1 MKYSVQVKGQELPM
15 HEPRLKRAL
24 GVGYAVSPTGA
35 DHVHNLHDT
44 LITNEAWLGTLRPFG
59 VLEPLPLEEL
69 GPRKIQVLVHWSQ
82 WRAMMNSIGFCVMPS
97 FTPPEL
103 TDIVRAVTGW
113 DTSIVELMNM
123 GRRALTLARVYN
135 LREGFTTADD
145 WLPPRVFVPQT
156 SGALSATAVDPDQ
169 LRRGIHLY
177 YEMVG
182 WNKETGVPTPTT
194 LQQLDVGWAA
204 DQLP

>member
-1 MKYSVQVKGQELPM
+1 VKGQELPM

-35 DHVHNLHDT
+35 DHVHNIHDT
-44 LITNEAWLGTLRPFG
+44 LLTNEAGLGTLRPFG

-69 GPRKIQVLVHWSQ
+69 GPRKIQALVYWSQ

-156 SGALSATAVDPDQ
+156 SGALATTAVDPDQ

-182 WNKETGVPTPTT
+182 WNKETGVPTHTT
-194 LQQLDVGWAA
+194 LEQLDVGWAA